1 MKNRD
6 VIFCYYDKEEN
17 VIKEVLGHISYL
29 DEASFVNE
37 LYYMKL
43 DGTYSQNVF
52 FKMGYTTG
60 DLVSIF
66 KPEFGIVDFNAM
78 ADIVCDS
85 TFHNE
90 RAERILQSY
99 FEKIQIDEVLRFD
112 VLEYDDIVR
121 NSSNPIFPQPFT
133 HHRVMAESQTI
144 QANTVAYFASH
155 YNFDETQCRQDN
167 EGAVKRPFA
176 YVKVG

>member
-1 MKNRD
+1 MKNREI
-6 VIFCYYDKEEN
+6 IFCYYDKEEN
-17 VIKEVLGHISYL
+17 MIKEVLGHISYL
-29 DEASFVNE
+29 DEACFVNE

-66 KPEFGIVDFNAM
+66 KSELGIIDFSSM

-85 TFHNE
+85 TFHNK
-90 RAERILQSY
+90 RAERIIQSY
-99 FEKIQIDEVLRFD
+99 FEKIRIDEIRQFE

-133 HHRVMAESQTI
+133 HDRVMAESQAI
-144 QANTVAYFASH
+144 HANTIAYCSIG
-155 YNFDETQCRQDN
+155 YNFEEVQYRQEKGCDI
-167 EGAVKRPFA
+167 KRPFA